1 MVIREMIPKDLEQ
14 VQKIAL
20 ATWRNTY
27 SSFIPLQIQ
36 DKVLKDA
43 YSENEMN
50 NRFKNSLNL
59 VFENNNEILGYAF
72 FSGDLLSNDIF
83 LESLYIHP
91 QHQGK
96 GIGKQ
101 LMQFGIAKYN
111 NPKTLSL
118 VVYKGNKSI
127 SFYKKMGFKVTNE
140 NNGDFFGHPVVFIVM
155 KKELDNSN
163 STSYPK

>member
-1 MVIREMIPKDLEQ
+1 MVIRNMIANDLEE

-20 ATWRNTY
+20 VTWRDTY
-27 SSFIPLQIQ
+27 SSFIPLSIQ
-36 DKVLKDA
+36 DKVLADA

-59 VFENNNEILGYAF
+59 VFEQNNEILGYAF
-72 FSGDLLSNDIF
+72 FSGNLLSADIF

-96 GIGKQ
+96 GIGKH
-101 LMQFGIAKYN
+101 LMQFGIAQYN
-111 NPKTLSL
+111 EPKTLFL
-118 VVYKGNKSI
+118 VVYKGNESI
-127 SFYKKMGFKVTNE
+127 LFYEKMGFTITNE

-155 KKELDNSN
+155 KKALDGSA
-163 STSYPK
+163 SIQTHT